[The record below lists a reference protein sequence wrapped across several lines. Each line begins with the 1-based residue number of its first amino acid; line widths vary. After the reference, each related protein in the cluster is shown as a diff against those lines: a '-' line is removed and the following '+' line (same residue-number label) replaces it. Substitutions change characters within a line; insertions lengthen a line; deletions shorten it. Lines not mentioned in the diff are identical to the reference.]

1 MVMTEVFDK
10 LKALQD
16 VLAEKYSLE
25 TKINDSPK
33 QLSSQDELLVRL
45 RKEFL
50 ETNES
55 YEKVK
60 AEVGQLQ
67 IELDEAEKSREAGEK
82 GMDNIS
88 THREY
93 EALEK
98 QINEASAREASIRKD
113 LQKKEKELEEL
124 NEKLRGDEEMI
135 KAQEANLN
143 ANKESLDNEVA
154 EYKNQL
160 KALEDKEKEI
170 TPGLDSEIVYKFQ
183 RIIQRNSEG
192 IVAVKNGVCT
202 GCHMILPAQFANE
215 VHEGEKILFCPYCSR
230 ILYHQEIAEGEEA
243 EDFLSMDET
252 GSLADFDDEFA
263 DEFEDE
269 LDDDLVSDEGDE
281 DSDDVD
287 DKSISFEE

>member
-1 MVMTEVFDK
+1 MEMTEVFDK
-10 LKALQD
+10 LKELQD
-16 VLAEKYSLE
+16 VLAEKYSLQS
-25 TKINDSPK
+25 KIEDSPK

-50 ETNES
+50 ETNTS
-55 YEKVK
+55 YEQVK
-60 AEVGQLQ
+60 TEVGQLQ
-67 IELDEAEKSREAGEK
+67 VELEAAEKSRESGEK

-98 QINEASAREASIRKD
+98 QINEASAREADIRKT

-124 NEKLRGDEEMI
+124 NEKLRMDEEMI
-135 KAQEANLN
+135 KAQETELN
-143 ANKESLDNEVA
+143 ANKEALNKEISSYEDQLNALA
-154 EYKNQL
+154 E
-160 KALEDKEKEI
+160 KEKAI

-202 GCHMILPAQFANE
+202 GCHMILPAQYANE

-230 ILYHQEIAEGEEA
+230 ILFYQEVAEGEQE
-243 EDFLSMDET
+243 EDYFSMDET
-252 GSLADFDDEFA
+252 GSLAGFDEDFA
-263 DEFEDE
+263 DEF
-269 LDDDLVSDEGDE
+269 DDIEEGEETDSE
-281 DSDDVD
+281 SSDDEE
-287 DKSISFEE
+287 KSISFEE